1 MVFSG
6 TVQSQYKEVVSKMD
20 LDSDIGP
27 RQKLT
32 MEEYERLHRNE
43 RGFNDSIIQAHKE
56 FVLVKVGGN
65 TAEKAGLRVYNYV
78 S

>member
-1 MVFSG
+1 
-6 TVQSQYKEVVSKMD
+6 
-20 LDSDIGP
+20 
-27 RQKLT
+27 

-43 RGFNDSIIQAHKE
+43 RGFNDSINQAHKE
-56 FVLVKVGGN
+56 FVLVRVGGN

>member
-6 TVQSQYKEVVSKMD
+6 IIQPQYKEIVSKMD
-20 LDSDIGP
+20 LEAEIGP

-32 MEEYERLHRNE
+32 MQEYEKLHRNE
-43 RGFNDSIIQAHKE
+43 RNFNDSIVRAHKE

-65 TAEKAGLRVYNYV
+65 TAEKAGLREYSYL